1 MEDGPSLFSTSL
13 RSEMMLTRDLSLPAL
28 LESVMWGA
36 RALHY
41 LHTEKHIMHGD
52 LKSGNILVV
61 GKICDFGVTFPINSE
76 GKMSNPDTR
85 YTGTVAWSPME
96 VIKEEVTSK
105 ADIFAFGLVLYE
117 MLALHSPHVDK
128 LVVPDSDEEDGD
140 ADDSMYVE
148 AFRAALGIGPPL
160 PDSVNLDQSY
170 RTVLELPMR
179 ILLPRRYLLWWRTRR
194 TWMTAFSV

>member
-1 MEDGPSLFSTSL
+1 MWISWLC
-13 RSEMMLTRDLSLPAL
+13 LT
-28 LESVMWGA
+28 
-36 RALHY
+36 
-41 LHTEKHIMHGD
+41 
-52 LKSGNILVV
+52 
-61 GKICDFGVTFPINSE
+61 
-76 GKMSNPDTR
+76 
-85 YTGTVAWSPME
+85 
-96 VIKEEVTSK
+96 
-105 ADIFAFGLVLYE
+105 
-117 MLALHSPHVDK
+117 
-128 LVVPDSDEEDGD
+128 DEEDGD